1 MLGTIVNTGA
11 IIGGCLVGL
20 LIKGGIP
27 EKLSNTVMN
36 GIALCVICIGISGSI
51 EGENT
56 LITIIS
62 MALGSVIGEL
72 IDLDKWLNRLGEFL
86 ESKFSKNKIKEN
98 SDIMTSTISISQ
110 GFVSASLLFCVG
122 AMAVVGSLES
132 GLKGVHEILFAK
144 SILDGISSI
153 IFTAS
158 MGIGVFFSGISV
170 FIYQGVITI
179 GASFLSGIL
188 SDSVVNEMTTVG
200 SLLIMALGFNMI
212 KVSNIKVAN
221 LLPAMIIPVFFGIF
235 GMI

>member
-144 SILDGISSI
+144 SILDGI
-153 IFTAS
+153 
-158 MGIGVFFSGISV
+158 
-170 FIYQGVITI
+170 
-179 GASFLSGIL
+179 
-188 SDSVVNEMTTVG
+188 
-200 SLLIMALGFNMI
+200 
-212 KVSNIKVAN
+212 
-221 LLPAMIIPVFFGIF
+221 
-235 GMI
+235 